1 MCRAPTCGRASAV
14 SLPGG
19 RPAVRPPGLAG
30 AACRASAGVGGAG
43 AEPWVGD
50 EYNDVTSFVFHGKGG
65 EEDAFEVKIG
75 LLGLPA
81 AGKSTLLRLLTKGE
95 AGGPGK
101 ASIGVAPVPDA
112 RVDKLTE
119 IYKPQRTVY
128 AQLECTELPPLQL
141 QQQGTGAAPGGVSAQ
156 QLAEALRH
164 IDAVV
169 LVVRAFSSAHV
180 PHVLGDVSALRDAK
194 MLYEELLLMDWS
206 LVETRL
212 ERLREAR
219 KKGLRHDE
227 EIALFE
233 RLQPELEAGR
243 PLRALEFT
251 KDEAALL
258 RGYSFLT
265 TKPMVLA
272 VNVDEEQLRQRAFD
286 GAEELAA
293 WARERAVP
301 MVEVAALIEAEIEEL
316 PPEEQ
321 AAFLEDLGL
330 EQPGVAPGPFG
341 LQALDLISFSPR
353 PSGRC
358 GRGRCA
364 AARAPGRR
372 PGSFTRTLN
381 GASSARKSSTLTT
394 WCAKAA
400 WRPSARRASCAWK
413 EKTTRS
419 RTETSS
425 ISAST
430 FDETGRAGGA
440 GRV

>member
-1 MCRAPTCGRASAV
+1 M
-14 SLPGG
+14 
-19 RPAVRPPGLAG
+19 
-30 AACRASAGVGGAG
+30 
-43 AEPWVGD
+43 
-50 EYNDVTSFVFHGKGG
+50 
-65 EEDAFEVKIG
+65 KIG

-128 AQLECTELPPLQL
+128 AELECTELPPLQL

-180 PHVLGDVSALRDAK
+180 PHVLGDVSALRDAQ

-330 EQPGVAPGPFG
+330 EQPGVAR
-341 LQALDLISFSPR
+341 LARSAYEALDLISFFTAAER
-353 PSGRC
+353 EVRAWTVR
-358 GRGRCA
+358 RGTGARE
-364 AARAPGRR
+364 AARVIHSDIERGFIRAEVVHFDDLVRE
-372 PGSFTRTLN
+372 GSM
-381 GASSARKSSTLTT
+381 
-394 WCAKAA
+394 AA
-400 WRPSARRASCAWK
+400 VR
-413 EKTTRS
+413 EKGLLRLEGKDYEVKDGDIIHF
-419 RTETSS
+419 R
-425 ISAST
+425 
-430 FDETGRAGGA
+430 FN
-440 GRV
+440 V